1 MHTRTRRT
9 WLTALFAA
17 LALAVTACGDNGEQ
31 TTTDEAPTDEAPSDE
46 EADYNDA
53 DIMFLQGMI
62 PHHEQAVEM
71 AEWVPDRTDR
81 PELLSFAEEII
92 ATQQAE
98 IDQMQTMLD
107 DAGAA
112 GSSDDHEGHG
122 EEDDHDMAGMMTEE
136 QMSELEGLEGV
147 AFDVL
152 FLDMMIEHHQGAVDS
167 AESVIEEGQNPEV
180 RALAQEIIT
189 AQQAEIDQM
198 SEWREQWGAA
208 S

>member
-9 WLTALFAA
+9 LLTVLLA
-17 LALAVTACGDNGEQ
+17 LALAVTACGDNGE
-31 TTTDEAPTDEAPSDE
+31 TTTDDAPTDEAPSDE
-46 EADYNDA
+46 GADYNDA
-53 DIMFLQGMI
+53 DITFLQGMI

-98 IDQMQTMLD
+98 IDQMQAMLD

-112 GSSDDHEGHG
+112 GSPDDHEGHG
-122 EEDDHDMAGMMTEE
+122 EDDGHDMAGMMTEE
-136 QMSELEGLEGV
+136 QMGELQGLEGV
-147 AFDVL
+147 EFDVL
-152 FLDMMIEHHQGAVDS
+152 FLDMMTEHHQGAVDS
-167 AESVIEEGQNPEV
+167 AEAVLEEGQNPEI

-198 SEWREQWGAA
+198 SEWREQWAA